1 MITALLC
8 QIVLLVY
15 HQAST
20 YLDLFPFNG
29 ARNYSRQ
36 ERLAEMGVNAV
47 LMGLAPLGF
56 AFGIRALQFYGVVY
70 YCVLFLT
77 ELVIW
82 WVPYFVV
89 PRGGWRRAYNTALAI
104 GTSNFQPG
112 DTLTHWIGIHQR
124 LHAETITILPRRA
137 GRIVPNLEH
146 TILHVWTLVTA
157 LVTIRAVYP

>member
-15 HQAST
+15 HQATT

-29 ARNYSRQ
+29 AKSYSRQ
-36 ERLAEMGVNAV
+36 ERLAEMGSNAV

-56 AFGIRALQFYGVVY
+56 AFNLRALQMYGVVY
-70 YCVLFLT
+70 YFVLFLI

-89 PRGGWRRAYNTALAI
+89 PKGRWRRVYNATLAI

-112 DTLTHWIGIHQR
+112 DTLTHWIDIYQR
-124 LHAETITILPRRA
+124 LHAETVTILPRRA
-137 GRIVPNLEH
+137 GRIVPNVEH
-146 TILHVWTLVTA
+146 MILHVWTLVTA
-157 LVTIRAVYP
+157 LVTFRAVYA

>member
-1 MITALLC
+1 MITALFC

-15 HQAST
+15 HQATT

-36 ERLAEMGVNAV
+36 QRLAEMGFNAV

-56 AFGIRALQFYGVVY
+56 AFGIRALQMYGVIY
-70 YCVLFLT
+70 YFVLFLT

-89 PRGGWRRAYNTALAI
+89 PKGVWRRVYNIALAI
-104 GTSNFQPG
+104 GTSNFQSE
-112 DTLTHWIGIHQR
+112 DTLTQWIAIHQR
-124 LHAETITILPRRA
+124 LHAETVTILPRRA

-157 LVTIRAVYP
+157 LVTFRAVYA